1 MNFSYPGDNQKPVC
15 LAGLEEMNQRQSL
28 IFPGALFQK
37 LIGRSLSIFDF
48 HMASR
53 KETREQ

>member
-37 LIGRSLSIFDF
+37 LIRNVFLFLELTDC
-48 HMASR
+48 
-53 KETREQ
+53 